1 MEYSTIGKCE
11 TMPSTRLLN
20 VKIKALL
27 CFEQERMIWICHLQL
42 LFLFYNDLLDF
53 KMLQS
58 LINFLTPASGVQKIL
73 GSVYIDMVLRPTC
86 MVYPPL
92 TSQSQANWKLEGQS
106 TKQCSTSSNECLTTF
121 IMTEDTVNI
130 SNVTGFFSPAETHP
144 LDAICS
150 RHLLSRIAYSKA
162 PIFGTCQSL
171 TISCVLRL

>member
-1 MEYSTIGKCE
+1 MKVYV
-11 TMPSTRLLN
+11 L
-20 VKIKALL
+20 
-27 CFEQERMIWICHLQL
+27 MIYL
-42 LFLFYNDLLDF
+42 LFLFQLD
-53 KMLQS
+53 KVLDS
-58 LINFLTPASGVQKIL
+58 CIWCAKDI

-92 TSQSQANWKLEGQS
+92 ASQSQANWKLEGQS

-150 RHLLSRIAYSKA
+150 RHLLSRLVSILNFTV
-162 PIFGTCQSL
+162 ITL
-171 TISCVLRL
+171 TSYRSH